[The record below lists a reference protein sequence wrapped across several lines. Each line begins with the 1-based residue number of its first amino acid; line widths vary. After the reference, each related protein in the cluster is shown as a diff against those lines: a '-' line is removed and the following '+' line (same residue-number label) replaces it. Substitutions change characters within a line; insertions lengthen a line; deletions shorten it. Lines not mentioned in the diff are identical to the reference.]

1 MLLPQPYD
9 DLATS
14 VFYISFHHRMHT
26 IFKPEFSSPT
36 TVLRHTNSYFNLPT
50 DMRVQKIPRPL
61 DCCIGTL
68 YLNEGIIEDNIY
80 FTTLYIATLA
90 SSFVSDHILVV
101 RVESF
106 AYFALTIE
114 ATDLGTES

>member
-1 MLLPQPYD
+1 MLRPQPYD
-9 DLATS
+9 DRTTS

-26 IFKPEFSSPT
+26 IFKPEFSSST
-36 TVLRHTNSYFNLPT
+36 TVLRHTHSYFNLPAG
-50 DMRVQKIPRPL
+50 MRVQKIPWPL
-61 DCCIGTL
+61 DGCIGTF
-68 YLNEGIIEDNIY
+68 YLNESVIEDNIY

-106 AYFALTIE
+106 AYLSLPIE
-114 ATDLGTES
+114 ATDLGTEP

>member
-9 DLATS
+9 DCATS
-14 VFYISFHHRMHT
+14 VFYVGFHPRMHT

-36 TVLRHTNSYFNLPT
+36 TVLRHTNSHFNLPA
-50 DMRVQKIPRPL
+50 DMRVQKIPRSL

-68 YLNEGIIEDNIY
+68 CLYESIVEDNIY
-80 FTTLYIATLA
+80 FTTLYLTTLA

-106 AYFALTIE
+106 THLALPVE
-114 ATDLGTES
+114 ATGLGTET